1 MTSTEQPKLIY
12 IAQRHMRYAPG
23 EFTRRWR
30 QHAALGMS
38 QPRWRNVALYLHCD
52 RVVGL
57 PPGVP
62 AIDCDGVAI
71 VVYRSE
77 AHRQAHIAV
86 DEARRKMKADEL
98 DTFAHP
104 VAQTSLLTQEQI
116 MCQAMGE
123 IFRLFVFWTSDS
135 AQFEFAWDAAAIRW
149 RSSLTRDVGLVRNKP
164 WGAPG
169 EFRCAGIDELTASHP
184 EPLCELARRW
194 EQGSQLPGVANM
206 ILTRS
211 VILHDQPQV

>member
-1 MTSTEQPKLIY
+1 MTSSEQPKLIY

-52 RVVGL
+52 RIEGL
-57 PPGVP
+57 PSGVP
-62 AIDCDGVAI
+62 TIDCDGVAI

-77 AHRQAHIAV
+77 AHRLAHIAA
-86 DEARRKMKADEL
+86 DESRRTMKADEL

-104 VAQTSLLTQEQI
+104 VAQTALLTQEQKVRPPI
-116 MCQAMGE
+116 GE
-123 IFRLFVFWTSDS
+123 IFRLFAFWDSDS
-135 AQFEFAWDAAAIRW
+135 LQFDYAWDAAALRW
-149 RSSLTRDVGLVRNKP
+149 QDSLKRDVGLVRNKP
-164 WGAPG
+164 AGAPG
-169 EFRCAGIDELTASHP
+169 EFRCAGIDELMASHP
-184 EPLCELARRW
+184 EPLCELAERW
-194 EQGSQLPGVANM
+194 EQNSQLPGVARM

-211 VILHDQPQV
+211 VILHDQSQA